1 MSSLL
6 SQTAF
11 PKLNAIGRSFLYWLL
26 FLLFLFITGAFIT
39 HQFPDSWERFI
50 YGSFG
55 TAAALAVTWFVLK
68 LEKSSF
74 GSIGLVWERKT
85 GMRFLYGLVIGAL
98 LFALIII
105 PLFAFSNLTIEW
117 NPKPITVLEALFY
130 LSIIPLALMEEIAF
144 RSYPFVKLNRAL
156 GFLPTQLIVSVMF
169 AMYHVFGG
177 WSFTS
182 AFMGPAIWSLIFGL
196 ATYKSGGIAI
206 ATGIHVALNVAQP
219 MLGMRTGTYHPL
231 WILSIKGGETEAS
244 LARIDMLGTVSQMI
258 VLIIGVGLTLYYLR
272 KGNSQ

>member
-1 MSSLL
+1 MEQNKTLL
-6 SQTAF
+6 ANLKNNALLQAF
-11 PKLNAIGRSFLYWLL
+11 VYWVL
-26 FLLFLFITGAFIT
+26 FLLFLFLTGAFIT
-39 HQFPDSWERFI
+39 HQFPDSWERSI
-50 YGSFG
+50 YGTFG
-55 TAAALAVTWFVLK
+55 MAAALAVTWFVLK

-74 GSIGLVWERKT
+74 RSIGLLWERKT
-85 GMRFLYGLVIGAL
+85 GIRFLYGFILGSL

-117 NPKPITVLEALFY
+117 NPKPITILEALFY
-130 LSIIPLALMEEIAF
+130 LSIIPLALMEEVAF
-144 RSYPFVKLNRAL
+144 RSYPFVKLNRAF

-169 AMYHVFGG
+169 ALYHVFGG

-244 LARIDMLGTVSQMI
+244 LARVDMLGTVSQII
-258 VLIIGVGLTLYYLR
+258 VLVIGVGLTFYYSR
-272 KGNSQ
+272 KSNSR

>member
-1 MSSLL
+1 MDSLL

-11 PKLNAIGRSFLYWLL
+11 PKLHAIRRSILYWLL
-26 FLLFLFITGAFIT
+26 FLLFLFIIGAFIT
-39 HQFPDSWERFI
+39 HQFPDSWERSI
-50 YGSFG
+50 YGTFG

-74 GSIGLVWERKT
+74 GSIGLLWERKT
-85 GMRFLYGLVIGAL
+85 VIRFLYGFILGSL

-117 NPKPITVLEALFY
+117 NPKPITVLQALFY
-130 LSIIPLALMEEIAF
+130 LSIIPLAVMEEIAF
-144 RSYPFVKLNRAL
+144 RSYPFVTLNRAF

-169 AMYHVFGG
+169 ALYHVFGG
-177 WSFTS
+177 WSFES
-182 AFMGPAIWSLIFGL
+182 AFMGPAIWSLIFGVT
-196 ATYKSGGIAI
+196 TYKSGGIAI

-231 WILSIKGGETEAS
+231 WILSIKGGETEAA
-244 LARIDMLGTVSQMI
+244 LARVEMLGTVSQLI
-258 VLIIGVGLTLYYLR
+258 VLLIGVGFTLYYSG
-272 KGNSQ
+272 KSNSQ